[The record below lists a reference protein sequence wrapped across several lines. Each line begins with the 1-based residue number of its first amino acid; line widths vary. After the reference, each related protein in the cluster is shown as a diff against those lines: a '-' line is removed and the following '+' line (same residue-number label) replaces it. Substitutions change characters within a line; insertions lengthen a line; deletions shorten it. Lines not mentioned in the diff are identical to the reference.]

1 MNGKRLIGDTGES
14 AVAKYLKRRLYRLV
28 ETNYSCRFGEID
40 IIARKGKYICFV
52 EVKTRAPDSKERP
65 AAAVNSAKQRRII
78 AAAQCWLA
86 ARRTQLQPRF
96 DVAEVVLDG
105 KKTRINYIENAFGVQ

>member
-1 MNGKRLIGDTGES
+1 MNGKRLIGDSGES
-14 AVAKYLKRRLYRLV
+14 AVAKYLKRRLYRV
-28 ETNYSCRFGEID
+28 VDTNYSCRFGEID

-78 AAAQCWLA
+78 TTAQCYIA
-86 ARRTQLQPRF
+86 AKGTRLQPRF

-105 KKTRINYIENAFGVQ
+105 EKIKINYIENAFGVR